1 MVGMLRTGLILL
13 LAALGVLWQVPAA
26 QAAQKWGNTMSHA
39 EALRNIASPRA
50 EQRRA
55 GYLRLAEIGTM
66 DDTPLLLSAL
76 QDDEDLIRGVAEQAL
91 WGLWMRANDS
101 TADPMFQL
109 GLELMN
115 TNQLAEARDKFTEVI
130 ALKPDFA
137 EAWHR
142 RGEVMALLD
151 SWDAAFHD
159 FEHALEL
166 NPYHFGAL
174 EGMGHCSLHTGNAA
188 AAVDYFRRAIELN
201 PNLWD
206 LYEALDRAEK
216 VAEQNRT

>member
-1 MVGMLRTGLILL
+1 MVGICRTGALL
-13 LAALGVLWQVPAA
+13 LLIAGSALLQPLPALSA
-26 QAAQKWGNTMSHA
+26 QTWGKLMSRA
-39 EALRNIASPRA
+39 EALGSIAASRV

-66 DDTPLLLSAL
+66 EDTPVLLSAL
-76 QDDEDLIRGVAEQAL
+76 QDDEELIRGVAEQAL

-109 GLELMN
+109 ALELVN
-115 TNQLAEARDKFTEVI
+115 TNQLDEAKAKLTEVI
-130 ALKPDFA
+130 AIKPDFA

-142 RGEVMALLD
+142 RGEVMVMLEA
-151 SWDAAFHD
+151 WDAAFHD

-174 EGMGHCSLHTGNAA
+174 EGMGHCSLHSGDAQ

-206 LYEALDRAEK
+206 LYETLERARK
-216 VAEQNRT
+216 AAERNRT